1 MSENSNVYG
10 KCARCGGLLTNGH
23 QCRPLSIPLD
33 GRAHEEIKNNKQLD
47 QWRRKA
53 QPASIERCGKACADV
68 MLIWNTDG
76 PVDWKVRELKL
87 LRTMLPIAV
96 AFEIDLLIGMLEC

>member
-1 MSENSNVYG
+1 MNMCSE
-10 KCARCGGLLTNGH
+10 R
-23 QCRPLSIPLD
+23 
-33 GRAHEEIKNNKQLD
+33 IKNSKRHD

-76 PVDWKVRELKL
+76 PVSWKVYELKL
-87 LRTMLPIAV
+87 LRVMPPIAV
-96 AFEIDLLIGMLEC
+96 AFEIDLLIGMLEVDL